1 MYMTVNFKEAAATG
15 RLDAGFLIR
24 NSTMKSD
31 IEYNNKISNMDMKV
45 VKEVFSC
52 LDSSVQKEAVDKIK
66 RGSSAPV
73 TQDDINR
80 TLNEYPLLCLYQ
92 VNLQTAMEKYTEEI
106 NDLNTKLQKLRSFA
120 MK

>member
-1 MYMTVNFKEAAATG
+1 MYMTVNFKEATATG

-24 NSTMKSD
+24 NATMKSD
-31 IEYNNKISNMDMKV
+31 VEYNNKICNMDTEV

-73 TQDDINR
+73 TKDEIKR

-92 VNLQTAMEKYTEEI
+92 VNLPMVMEKYTEEI
-106 NDLNTKLQKLRSFA
+106 NDLNTKLQKLRFFA
-120 MK
+120 AK